1 MNLTTKKEG
10 KTVHQYVETGQ
21 FKTMQVAVRFFDD
34 LDVATATKRHLAL
47 SMLKARTRTHPTR
60 RALEKHL
67 ESLYDTSLSAH
78 SFKMGNVHV
87 NQFTL
92 HLINPFYANGEELLA
107 EALTL
112 LREMLFDP
120 AFDEKT
126 LREEKRFLADH
137 FRAEYADKDRYAV
150 KRYHDHLFYE
160 HPARAHA
167 MGEPERIEAV
177 TMGDIEKTHAGM
189 LGRNGI
195 LVGVVG
201 DIDVEKTHALVKEK
215 LPFATERELPARFF
229 EKRPFAPREGI
240 RETMRLQQE
249 RLFMTLSTG
258 IHYGEKDYHA
268 ALVMNTLFGEGSESL
283 LFRRVRIEDSL
294 AYHISSRYLP
304 FYGLATVHSAMKKD
318 SVQKAKERV
327 EEALSSLR
335 AGKFPA
341 ADLERAKNHLVRSVK
356 QTFDSPAGLSALAL
370 RHELLGAPLDEEET
384 IASIRSVQKED
395 IARIAAAS
403 RFIFTFTLG
412 GEDNG

>member
-1 MNLTTKKEG
+1 MNLTTLREG

-34 LDVATATKRHLAL
+34 LDVETATKRHLTL
-47 SMLKARTRTHPTR
+47 SMLKAKSRSHPSR

-92 HLINPFYANGEELLA
+92 HLINPRYANGEELLA
-107 EALTL
+107 AALAL
-112 LREMLFDP
+112 LQEMLFDP
-120 AFDEKT
+120 VFDEKT

-150 KRYHDHLFYE
+150 KRYHDHLFFD

-167 MGEPERIEAV
+167 MGEPDRVEGV
-177 TMGDIEKTHAGM
+177 TLTDIVNTHRRM
-189 LGRNGI
+189 LRHNGI
-195 LVGVVG
+195 LIGVVG
-201 DIDVEKTHALVKEK
+201 DIEVEKTHALVKEK
-215 LPFATERELPARFF
+215 LPFANARDLPSRFF
-229 EKRPFAPREGI
+229 EKRPFEPREEV

-258 IHYGEKDYHA
+258 IHYGEEDYHA

-294 AYHISSRYLP
+294 VYHISSRYVP
-304 FYGLATVHSAMKKD
+304 FYGLATIHSAMRKE
-318 SVQKAKERV
+318 SVQKAKKRITG
-327 EEALSSLR
+327 ALASLR
-335 AGKFPA
+335 KGDFPPE
-341 ADLERAKNHLVRSVK
+341 DVDRAKNHLVRSVK
-356 QTFDSPAGLSALAL
+356 AMFDSPAGLSALAL
-370 RHELLGAPLDEEET
+370 RHELLQAPLDENET
-384 IASIRSVQKED
+384 IASIRSVRKQD
-395 IARIAAAS
+395 IERIAKAS

-412 GEDNG
+412 GETDG

>member
-10 KTVHQYVETGQ
+10 KTVHQYVKTGQ

-34 LDVATATKRHLAL
+34 LDVETTTKRHLAL
-47 SMLKARTRTHPTR
+47 SMLKAKTRSHPTR
-60 RALEKHL
+60 RFLEKHL

-92 HLINPFYANGEELLA
+92 HLINPFYANGEKLLT
-107 EALTL
+107 EALSV
-112 LREMLFDP
+112 LREMLFHP

-150 KRYHDHLFYE
+150 KRYHDHLFSD

-167 MGEPERIEAV
+167 MGEPEQIEDV
-177 TMGDIEKTHAGM
+177 PLSEIEKTHRRM
-189 LGRNGI
+189 LRENGI

-201 DIDVEKTHALVKEK
+201 DIDVARTHALVKEK
-215 LPFATERELPARFF
+215 LPFANERVLPASFF
-229 EKRPFAPREGI
+229 DKRPFVAREEV

-258 IHYGEKDYHA
+258 IHYGDADYHA

-304 FYGLATVHSAMKKD
+304 FYGLATIHSAMKKD
-318 SVQKAKERV
+318 SVEQAKARV
-327 EEALSSLR
+327 EGALSSLHT
-335 AGKFPA
+335 GDFHH

-356 QTFDSPAGLSALAL
+356 HTFDSPSGLSALAL
-370 RHELLGAPLDEEET
+370 RNELLSAPLDENET
-384 IASIRSVQKED
+384 IASIRSVRKED
-395 IARIAAAS
+395 IERIAAS
-403 RFIFTFTLG
+403 SSFIFTFTLG
-412 GEDNG
+412 GETDG